1 MTRTIAVLAVQGAF
15 AEHEARLRELGAKV
29 VELRQAADLEQEF
42 DGLVLPGG
50 ESTTQAKLLRELG
63 MFDELKKRI
72 EDGLPVLA
80 TCAGL
85 ILLAKEV
92 EGTGDLAGLDPAAA
106 NDRLAVHGFGTLDV
120 SVERNAY
127 GRQLGSFHA
136 EEPWTKEAHDVAGA
150 EGDKPVP
157 LTFIRAPRITK
168 LGAKATPII
177 EHDGYPV
184 AVLQGKQLG
193 VAFHPELDP
202 DTRLHELFLS
212 L

>member
-15 AEHEARLRELGAKV
+15 AEHEARLRELGANV

-50 ESTTQAKLLRELG
+50 ESTTQVKLLRELG
-63 MFDELKKRI
+63 MFDELKRRI
-72 EDGLPVLA
+72 EAGLPVLA

-85 ILLAKEV
+85 ILLAREV
-92 EGTGDLAGLDPAAA
+92 EGTGDLAGFDPAAVKE
-106 NDRLAVHGFGTLDV
+106 RLAVHGFGTLDV
-120 SVERNAY
+120 CVERNAY

-136 EEPWTKEAHDVAGA
+136 KEPWTKEAHDVASA
-150 EGDKPVP
+150 EGNEQIP

-184 AVLQGKQLG
+184 AVLQGRQLG